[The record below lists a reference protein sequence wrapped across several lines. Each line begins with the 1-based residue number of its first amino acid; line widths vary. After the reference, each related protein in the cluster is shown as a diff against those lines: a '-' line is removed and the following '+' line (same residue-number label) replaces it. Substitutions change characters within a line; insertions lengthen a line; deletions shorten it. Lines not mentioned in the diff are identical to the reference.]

1 MVCEMDTITAATL
14 TREERFGETY
24 ERAFPA
30 VARFVNK
37 MNGSFQDAKDIFH
50 DAMIIFFEKT
60 AREPWHVYGADE
72 AYILGI
78 AKHLWLR
85 QYRADRDTV
94 GLDAFEAT
102 LSIPADYF
110 PSDGQNRILR
120 VLERVG
126 RKCMGLLQAFYYEKK
141 TMQTITSQFGYSNAR
156 TATVQKH
163 KCLEKVRNLVR
174 EKALQYEDLID

>member
-1 MVCEMDTITAATL
+1 MVCEMDTIARAPL
-14 TREERFGETY
+14 TGEERFRETY
-24 ERAFPA
+24 ERAFPV
-30 VARFVNK
+30 VARFVSK

-60 AREPWHVYGADE
+60 ARGPSQVYRSDE

-94 GLDAFEAT
+94 ALDAFEAT

-110 PSDGQNRILR
+110 PPAEQNKILR

-126 RKCMGLLQAFYYEKK
+126 QKCMSLLQVFYYEKK
-141 TMQTITSQFGYSNAR
+141 TMRAITSQFGYANAR

-163 KCLEKVRNLVR
+163 KCLEKVRDLVR